1 MSQAI
6 TLTILNYNK
15 APYVL
20 QALQSVLDQ
29 SIRPA
34 QVILYDDCSTDGS
47 DRVLE
52 QFAQEHGGWVRFLRS
67 PYNLGSPA
75 ASFNR
80 AISQV
85 RTELMADMS
94 ADDFLHPDCLK
105 YLLAKYRSGSYD
117 LLIANVTVVNIA
129 GEEIGKHFAYV
140 PDDSHARQA
149 ILEYG
154 IYSARLKLAR
164 TAFLHQI
171 GSYCEELKT
180 HEDHELLIR
189 AALRGTVAYCVPAI
203 YYWRNFEG
211 NLTSTLQVDR
221 SEWETAFRFVY
232 GRHYRL
238 WPLSRKLGF
247 WGALKARHGYRR
259 RVGLPTIG
267 SPVGLRNTLKRVPAF
282 QTFYSGAKTWFDL
295 SRDV

>member
-1 MSQAI
+1 VSQAV
-6 TLTILNYNK
+6 TLTIVNYNK

-20 QALQSVLDQ
+20 QALESVLDQ

-47 DRVLE
+47 DRVLK
-52 QFAQEHGGWVRFLRS
+52 QFAQQHDGWVRFLQS
-67 PYNLGSPA
+67 PCNLGSPA

-80 AISQV
+80 AINHV

-105 YLLAKYRSGSYD
+105 HLLAKYRSGSYD
-117 LLIANVTVVNIA
+117 LLIANVIAVDIA

-140 PDDSHARQA
+140 PDDSDARQA
-149 ILEYG
+149 ILEYD

-164 TAFLHQI
+164 TAFLRQI
-171 GSYCEELKT
+171 GSYCEDLKT

-189 AALRGTVAYCVPAI
+189 AALKGTVAYCVPAI

-211 NLTSTLQVDR
+211 NLTSTLRSDR
-221 SEWETAFRFVY
+221 SEWETAFKYVY
-232 GRHYRL
+232 DRHYRL
-238 WPLSRKLGF
+238 WPLSKQLGLR
-247 WGALKARHGYRR
+247 GAVKARQGYRR

-267 SPVGLRNTLKRVPAF
+267 SPLGLRKILKRAPALRA
-282 QTFYSGAKTWFDL
+282 FYRRASAWLDL